1 MTGNPFVLGYC
12 LQTICQPTAT
22 VSRLG
27 GVHDLVFRAR
37 KLFSRLALVTIYLLR
52 VLIDLFECLRLMR
65 VISLGLGLRLLL
77 VLKIVLLHNT

>member
-1 MTGNPFVLGYC
+1 MTRNPFVLGYC

-27 GVHDLVFRAR
+27 GVHDQMFRAR
-37 KLFSRLALVTIYLLR
+37 KFFSRLALVTIYLLR
-52 VLIDLFECLRLMR
+52 VLIDLFECLRL
-65 VISLGLGLRLLL
+65 SLGLGLRLLL